1 LAKERPMTRPTP
13 GIILLVTLLYV
24 LVNVAAA
31 ADTVA
36 ITARQTV
43 VRAGPDSKQ
52 RILAT
57 VPQGT
62 TLATTLTVPPPSIA
76 WLYYHGAGS
85 GDLYAF

>member
-1 LAKERPMTRPTP
+1 MTSHPAH
-13 GIILLVTLLYV
+13 ISLVVTLLFG
-24 LVNVAAA
+24 LASLTAS

-52 RILAT
+52 AILAT

-62 TLATTLTVPPPSIA
+62 TFARLETRQGWYKILLDDGREGWVAHA
-76 WLYYHGAGS
+76 A
-85 GDLYAF
+85 A